1 MTANNLLM
9 QRGRAATVMALTYLQ
24 TSKISRNEIINKI
37 VDYSDAVGVSPVGAA
52 PTTSSFLDLTPGSN
66 GLGRDNCTETRKFK
80 YWDLVRLIPEVS
92 HDIPATASEGLDQ

>member
-9 QRGRAATVMALTYLQ
+9 QRGRAATVMALTCLQ
-24 TSKISRNEIINKI
+24 TSKISRTVVINKI

-52 PTTSSFLDLTPGSN
+52 PTTSSVLGFN

-80 YWDLVRLIPEVS
+80 YWDLVRLILEVS
-92 HDIPATASEGLDQ
+92 HDIPVTASEGLDQ